1 MLLEALTGR
10 RAYTGAPLEAAMSRL
25 HTAPLI
31 PTSLPTGWPALL
43 TRMSAAEPADRPS
56 VSEVAQ
62 VLDGLA
68 QQPEPAT
75 APRPGARPP
84 RHRPAGPSPT
94 SREIPCRTVRHD
106 R

>member
-43 TRMSAAEPADRPS
+43 TRMSAAEPDDRPS
-56 VSEVAQ
+56 VTEVAQ

-68 QQPEPAT
+68 QQPEPDQHHDQAPGRRAT
-75 APRPGARPP
+75 DRPG
-84 RHRPAGPSPT
+84 RHRRPGR
-94 SREIPCRTVRHD
+94 SRARTVRHD